1 MMTKKQGKSTDRN
14 KKKELEVQYELMR
27 IIAEQNHEIMF
38 EYDVEKNRAAL
49 YEVVNG
55 NFVERHGY
63 EDYID
68 KIDEHLQNLDSDGA
82 QLYKKTFFKCL
93 KKPSHYV
100 IDLKLSLNKK
110 KKEWYRLFFV
120 SVGDSNGNITT
131 VAGRFVSI
139 HSEKISNEIMKHKA
153 ETDAL
158 TDVYNHITFENLCS
172 IKLKKCKSKVLF
184 ILFDIDDFKII
195 NDTLGH
201 NVGDLIL
208 SQTGSILKETLGDN
222 GYAGRLGGDE
232 FAVMGWGF
240 TDEAAMRKYC
250 EDLRLALKR
259 IIFDMEYSVSMG
271 VSFQDGRKLTFKD
284 VYYEADQ
291 ATYAAKKLGKNQII
305 FYKDI
310 SNQNLD
316 EIDKLDL
323 GRSDRNSSYQDI
335 EEWRVFDKRAEYIL
349 WIDMNTK
356 SFKYANKTA
365 REAMNIPMSE
375 FENMSCLN
383 LFSANN
389 KLCSRCG
396 ESGEQ
401 YFFSKSDSRSND
413 KLTKMFGP
421 KDFIIHIVPTECNG
435 NQYRMLYLIDADNQ
449 RQLVTSFGRKDI
461 VFSSIENV
469 IDYVLNGNGNYEH
482 KQIIKMACDFYDADC
497 GILIYSNHG
506 KFDSSEIVCKPNVSL
521 MGEIAQYSIT
531 NGDAKKYWRY
541 LDADGTA
548 VIRNIQKI
556 KNEHKELYKVFVD
569 SRIWSVIGLRIGKEE
584 QPAGFFAL
592 FNPRQNEEEQRFY
605 KFVAAIFADELMRR
619 EAQEELEYSKSFDA
633 LTGIYSRHSFGK
645 IKDSWEHYEISSI
658 GIFAADIIGLKF
670 INREFGYEN
679 GNKRLCQLADC
690 ISTIFAGYMVC
701 RYEDDQIVAFCRNIE
716 EDGFQK
722 LVNWCIEMMQD
733 FDFKVAVGY
742 GWNHEVNIK
751 NQMTEINEMIARDK
765 KEKIAG
771 SSEFDIN
778 DKIIQDVKALL
789 EENKFLVYL
798 QPKVNIRTGETIGA
812 EALIR
817 LKDKEKGIVSP
828 IHFINLFE
836 KYNIVQEI
844 DLYVLDEVCKFQKNM
859 LEQGKKPLPIS
870 VNFSKKT
877 LEYEKLI
884 NHVGTILDKYE
895 LPNGLVQIEI
905 TETVGDMDHMLIRD
919 VANSLRTMG
928 FVLDMDDFGTKYSN
942 ISMLVQF
949 QFGVA
954 KIDRSLI
961 KDITENEKSVIVLRH
976 LTDMISELGIE
987 CIIEGAETEEQIDI
1001 IKTMNCDVV
1010 QGFYYGKP
1018 VDINDF
1024 YRMFVDK
1031 S

>member
-1 MMTKKQGKSTDRN
+1 MMTREQGKSTN
-14 KKKELEVQYELMR
+14 KKKKQELEVQYELMR

-55 NFVERHGY
+55 NFVERYGY
-63 EDYID
+63 EDYTD
-68 KIDEHLQNLDSDGA
+68 KIDGYLEDLDPDEA

-100 IDLKLSLNKK
+100 IDLKLSFNKK
-110 KKEWYRLFFV
+110 KKEWYRLFLV
-120 SVGDSNGNITT
+120 SVDDSNGNITT

-139 HSEKISNEIMKHKA
+139 HSEKISNDIMKHKA

-158 TDVYNHITFENLCS
+158 TGIYNHITFENLCS
-172 IKLKKCKSKVLF
+172 QKLKKCKSKVLF
-184 ILFDIDDFKII
+184 MLFDIDDFKII

-201 NVGDLIL
+201 NVGDLVL
-208 SQTGSILKETLGDN
+208 SQTGSILKEVLGDN

-232 FAVMGWGF
+232 FAVMVWGF
-240 TDEAAMRKYC
+240 ADEAAMRKYC
-250 EDLRLALKR
+250 EDLRMSLKK
-259 IIFDMEYSVSMG
+259 IIFDMEYSASMG
-271 VSFQDGRKLTFKD
+271 VSFLDGRKLTFKD

-291 ATYAAKKLGKNQII
+291 AAYAAKKFGKNQIV
-305 FYKDI
+305 FYNDI
-310 SNQNLD
+310 SNESSD
-316 EIDKLDL
+316 EIGKSDL
-323 GRSDRNSSYQDI
+323 SRNDRNSNSSYQDI
-335 EEWRVFDKRAEYIL
+335 EELRLFDKRTEYIM
-349 WIDMNTK
+349 WIDMTAK
-356 SFKYANKTA
+356 VFKHANKAA
-365 REAMNIPMSE
+365 RDAMRITMSE
-375 FENMSCLN
+375 FENMSCED
-383 LFSANN
+383 LFGENSSI
-389 KLCSRCG
+389 CSKCS

-401 YFFSKSDSRSND
+401 YFISKSNSRIND
-413 KLTKMFGP
+413 KLTKMFGA
-421 KDFIIHIVPTECNG
+421 KDFIVHIVPTECNG
-435 NQYRMLYLIDADNQ
+435 NPYRMLYLIDADNQ
-449 RQLVTSFGRKDI
+449 RQLVTSFGHKDT
-461 VFSSIENV
+461 VFASIENV

-521 MGEIAQYSIT
+521 MGEIAQYSVT
-531 NGDAKKYWRY
+531 NGEVKKYWRY
-541 LDADGTA
+541 LDSDGTA

-556 KNEHKELYKVFVD
+556 KNDNKELYKAFVD
-569 SRIWSVIGLRIGKEE
+569 SRIWSVIGLRIGNEE

-633 LTGIYSRHSFGK
+633 LTGIYSRHSFAK
-645 IKDSWEHYEISSI
+645 YNDSWENNELSSL
-658 GIFAADIIGLKF
+658 GIFAADIIGLKY

-778 DKIIQDVKALL
+778 DKIIQDVKVLL
-789 EENKFLVYL
+789 ENNEFLVYL

-812 EALIR
+812 EALVR
-817 LKDKEKGIVSP
+817 LKDKEKGIVGP
-828 IHFINLFE
+828 IHFIGLFE

-844 DLYVLDEVCKFQKNM
+844 DLYVLNEVCKFQKKM
-859 LEQGKKPLPIS
+859 LEQGKNPVPIS

-884 NHVGTILDKYE
+884 HYVGTILDKYE

-976 LTDMISELGIE
+976 LTDMIRELGLE

-1024 YRMFVDK
+1024 YQMFVD
-1031 S
+1031 